1 LGHTLKI
8 PQFFHD
14 TGYFHAEDLILCPSN
29 KEQGALTKGLASWL
43 NLSKFWQAY
52 LQDPCRESQS
62 NSISWRYSVIEWL
75 AMHKPSYM
83 ALPPYHIPGPAF
95 VLLYSPLSGKRFHL
109 IFALE
114 SQGGE

>member
-1 LGHTLKI
+1 M
-8 PQFFHD
+8 
-14 TGYFHAEDLILCPSN
+14 
-29 KEQGALTKGLASWL
+29 
-43 NLSKFWQAY
+43 FWQAS
-52 LQDPCRESQS
+52 LQDHARKVKS

-83 ALPPYHIPGPAF
+83 VPPPPYSRPGPAF

-114 SQGGE
+114 SQGREQ